1 MARRGGAVHV
11 VTTRRRGA
19 SGKEYVAHLLRHTYR
34 EDGKVKNETVGNISH
49 LPDELIELVRGYL
62 RGQRFVDAEGGLVIE
77 RSLPHGHVEAVLAM
91 ARRLELGRLLD
102 RASSRERDV
111 VVALICQRVLW
122 PASKLASVRAM
133 ASSTLAGELGVEDAD
148 ENEVYA
154 ALDWLVARQ
163 PAIERRL
170 ARRHLKDGGHVLYDV
185 SSSWFEGHSC
195 PLAQLGYSRD
205 GRRGTPQLVY
215 GLCCDRLGR
224 PLAIEA
230 YRGAL
235 HDSQTIPDQLAK
247 LRQRFGLRQVVVV
260 VDRGMVT
267 AANLDACREAGFGFI
282 SALGAPQVKR
292 LARQGDLQLSLLD
305 ETNLAEISSD
315 AFPGE
320 RLVVCRNPLVGAQR
334 ASKRAQLLDATEH
347 ELAHV
352 QQRVAAGT
360 LQGSDQIG
368 LAVGSL
374 WNRYR
379 VKKHFTITITDTTL
393 TIERKHD
400 QIATEAALDGLY
412 LLRTNLPP
420 AQLPSGEVVRA
431 YKQLAHVERAHRCL
445 KGPDLELRPIH
456 HHREDRVRAHLL
468 LCMLAYY
475 LEFHLR
481 YAWRELLFSDEH
493 PPLAQDPVAPAKR
506 SPDALTKTRTKQ
518 TTHGHPC
525 HSWPTL
531 LAELATRTRNTIRL
545 SNLDAH
551 LTKLS
556 QPTALHARAIDL
568 ARSAPL
574 PM

>member
-1 MARRGGAVHV
+1 M
-11 VTTRRRGA
+11 
-19 SGKEYVAHLLRHTYR
+19 
-34 EDGKVKNETVGNISH
+34 
-49 LPDELIELVRGYL
+49 
-62 RGQRFVDAEGGLVIE
+62 IE
-77 RSLPHGHVEAVLAM
+77 RSLPHGHVEAALAM
-91 ARRLELGRLLD
+91 ARLLELGRLLD
-102 RASSRERDV
+102 RAPSRERDV

-133 ASSTLAGELGVEDAD
+133 ACSTLAGELGVEDAD

-154 ALDWLVARQ
+154 ALDWLLERQ

-170 ARRHLKDGGHVLYDV
+170 ARRHLKDGGQVLYDV

-282 SALGAPQVKR
+282 TALGAPQVKR

-320 RLVVCRNPLVGAQR
+320 RLVVCRNPLVGAER
-334 ASKRAQLLDATEH
+334 ASKRAQLLEATEH

-420 AQLPSGEVVRA
+420 EQLPSGQVVRA
-431 YKQLAHVERAHRCL
+431 YKQLAHVERAHRSL

-456 HHREDRVRAHLL
+456 HHRQDRVRLCLVHARLLPGIPPQIRLARTALQRRTPATRPRPRRARQALTRRAHQDPHQTDHQRPPLPLL
-468 LCMLAYY
+468 ADPACRARDP
-475 LEFHLR
+475 HPQH
-481 YAWRELLFSDEH
+481 H
-493 PPLAQDPVAPAKR
+493 PPLKPRRAPHQAPANR
-506 SPDALTKTRTKQ
+506 Q
-518 TTHGHPC
+518 PC
-525 HSWPTL
+525 TP
-531 LAELATRTRNTIRL
+531 
-545 SNLDAH
+545 
-551 LTKLS
+551 
-556 QPTALHARAIDL
+556 
-568 ARSAPL
+568 ARSTSPAAPHY
-574 PM
+574 PCRQQPATPTTTRARTQRAPP